1 MRTRSTTLIIMAGL
15 LLVMAGCT
23 LAPADSPQV
32 DTLPVEPEPIQPTN
46 TPEPSLTPTPEIAFA
61 AIVNGEGVRRT
72 SYDAS
77 LLQFTKAVED
87 FPNLL
92 QPGQTAKDRVL
103 AELVN
108 RTLLAQAARE
118 AGFTADLQ
126 VTVERLDKLIKQA
139 GGNEAFEIWLDEN
152 GYTLETFSYE
162 LPLEIEAA
170 WQRDQI
176 AATVPDE
183 VEQVQARQILFYDPF
198 LASRAYDQLQAG
210 FAFETIAAN
219 NDPDNLG
226 YLDWFPPDVLLF
238 PELEEAAFSL
248 QPGQHSEVIETEA
261 GYHILYV
268 IDKGIHPLSNEIR
281 LILEERAVNTWL
293 EEQRS
298 QANIV
303 LLVP

>member
-1 MRTRSTTLIIMAGL
+1 M
-15 LLVMAGCT
+15 
-23 LAPADSPQV
+23 
-32 DTLPVEPEPIQPTN
+32 
-46 TPEPSLTPTPEIAFA
+46 
-61 AIVNGEGVRRT
+61 
-72 SYDAS
+72 
-77 LLQFTKAVED
+77 
-87 FPNLL
+87 
-92 QPGQTAKDRVL
+92 
-103 AELVN
+103 
-108 RTLLAQAARE
+108 
-118 AGFTADLQ
+118 
-126 VTVERLDKLIKQA
+126 
-139 GGNEAFEIWLDEN
+139 
-152 GYTLETFSYE
+152 
-162 LPLEIEAA
+162 
-170 WQRDQI
+170 
-176 AATVPDE
+176 
-183 VEQVQARQILFYDPF
+183 QARQILFYDPF

-226 YLDWFPPDVLLF
+226 YLDWFPLDVLLF

-293 EEQRS
+293 EEQLS

>member
-1 MRTRSTTLIIMAGL
+1 MRTRSTILIIMAGL
-15 LLVMAGCT
+15 LLALVGCN
-23 LAPADSPQV
+23 LAPANNQPV
-32 DTLPVEPEPIQPTN
+32 DTLPAEPQPLQPTD
-46 TPEPSLTPTPEIAFA
+46 TPAPSLTPTPEIAFA
-61 AIVNGEGVRRT
+61 ALVNGEGIRMT

-77 LLQFTKAVED
+77 LLQFNQALED
-87 FPNLL
+87 FPDLL

-103 AELVN
+103 QELIN
-108 RTLLAQAARE
+108 RILLAQAARE

-126 VTVERLDKLIKQA
+126 MTVERLDKLIKQA
-139 GGNEAFEIWLDEN
+139 GSNEAFELWLTEN

-183 VEQVQARQILFYDPF
+183 VEQVQARQMLFYDPF
-198 LASRAYDQLQAG
+198 LASRASDQLKAG

-219 NDPDNLG
+219 NDPNDLG
-226 YLDWFPPDVLLF
+226 YLDWFPPGVLLF

-248 QPGQHSEVIETEA
+248 QPGQHSEVIETKA

-268 IDKGIHPLSNEIR
+268 IDKGLHPLSNEIR
-281 LILEERAVNTWL
+281 LILEERAVGAWL

-298 QANIV
+298 QANI
-303 LLVP
+303 LILIP

>member
-1 MRTRSTTLIIMAGL
+1 MRTRSTILIIMAGL
-15 LLVMAGCT
+15 LLALVGCN
-23 LAPADSPQV
+23 LAPANNQPV
-32 DTLPVEPEPIQPTN
+32 DTLPAEPQPLQPTD
-46 TPEPSLTPTPEIAFA
+46 TPAPSLTPTPEIAFA
-61 AIVNGEGVRRT
+61 ALVNGEGIRMT

-77 LLQFTKAVED
+77 LLQFNQALED
-87 FPNLL
+87 FPDLL

-103 AELVN
+103 QELIN
-108 RTLLAQAARE
+108 RILLAQAARE

-126 VTVERLDKLIKQA
+126 MTVERLDKLIKQA
-139 GGNEAFEIWLDEN
+139 GSNEAFELWLTEN

-183 VEQVQARQILFYDPF
+183 VEQVQARQMLFYDPF
-198 LASRAYDQLQAG
+198 LASRASDQLKAG

-219 NDPDNLG
+219 NDPNDLG
-226 YLDWFPPDVLLF
+226 YLDWFPLGVLLF

-248 QPGQHSEVIETEA
+248 QPGQHSEVIETKA

-268 IDKGIHPLSNEIR
+268 IDKGLHPLSNEIR
-281 LILEERAVNTWL
+281 LILEERAVGAWL

-298 QANIV
+298 QANI
-303 LLVP
+303 LILIP

>member
-1 MRTRSTTLIIMAGL
+1 MIIMAGL
-15 LLVMAGCT
+15 LLVIAGCN
-23 LAPADSPQV
+23 LAPADSPPIN
-32 DTLPVEPEPIQPTN
+32 TLPVEPQPMQSTH

-61 AIVNGEGVRRT
+61 GIVNGEGIRRT
-72 SYDAS
+72 GYDAS
-77 LLQFTKAVED
+77 LLQFTKALED

-92 QPGQTAKDRVL
+92 KLGQTAKDRVL
-103 AELVN
+103 GELVD
-108 RTLLAQAARE
+108 RTLLAQSARE

-126 VTVERLDKLIKQA
+126 TTVERLDKLIKQA
-139 GGNEAFEIWLDEN
+139 GGNEAFEIWLAEN

-210 FAFETIAAN
+210 FAFDTIAAN
-219 NDPDNLG
+219 NDPNDLG
-226 YLDWFPPDVLLF
+226 YLDWFPPGVLLF

-268 IDKGIHPLSNEIR
+268 IDKGVHPLSNEIR

-298 QANIV
+298 LANI
-303 LLVP
+303 LLLIP